1 MVRLSNEATVQFLG
15 SAIYGIFRIQ
25 EQMTEMVPVNAPKEN
40 CLYAIWHANLLSV
53 HSLKDN
59 NNGALNIMISHSRDG
74 KIVTKI
80 TEKWGIKVIRASYHR
95 PGNISGSKELV
106 EKLRNGE
113 CGAMM
118 VDGPRGP
125 KEVVKDGI
133 IKLAKMSGKPIVPT
147 YMYSPMKTLLTLPGW
162 DGMRVPFT
170 LTKIIVLHGEP
181 IYVDENSS
189 AEEIEAKRLE
199 VQKSMEQLKE
209 IAPQKFK
216 EVFRFGLWKR
226 KNF

>member
-1 MVRLSNEATVQFLG
+1 
-15 SAIYGIFRIQ
+15 
-25 EQMTEMVPVNAPKEN
+25 
-40 CLYAIWHANLLSV
+40 
-53 HSLKDN
+53 
-59 NNGALNIMISHSRDG
+59 MISHSRDG

-95 PGNISGSKELV
+95 KGNISGSKELV
-106 EKLRNGE
+106 EKLKNGE

-147 YMYSPMKTLLTLPGW
+147 YMYSPQKTLLKLPGW
-162 DGMRVPFT
+162 DRMRVPFT
-170 LTKIIVLHGEP
+170 ITKIVVLHGEP
-181 IYVDENSS
+181 IYVDENASP
-189 AEEIEAKRLE
+189 EEVEEKRLE